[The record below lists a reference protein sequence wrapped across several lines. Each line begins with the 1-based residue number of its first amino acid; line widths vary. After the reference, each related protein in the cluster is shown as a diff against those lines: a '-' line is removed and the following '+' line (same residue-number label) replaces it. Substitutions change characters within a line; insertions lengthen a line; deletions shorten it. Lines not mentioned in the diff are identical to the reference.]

1 MGVESQYSARNTLA
15 TSVKVLRES
24 MDLDVDNAAQAHMLA
39 VRASDTA
46 QEGNDAITSMR
57 ISMSGITN
65 DSKNINSSI
74 IEINQLALQTH
85 ILSMNAQVEA
95 AYAGVSG
102 QGFAIV
108 SAEMRRLAE
117 AIESSTKTISK
128 LLNSAVQQMKDATV
142 LIDETETTLDSLKF
156 NAESVT
162 GMTDEVS
169 VSAKSQSH
177 LMDKVEADV
186 NLLLDNDKG
195 L

>member
-74 IEINQLALQTH
+74 IEINQLAL
-85 ILSMNAQVEA
+85 
-95 AYAGVSG
+95 
-102 QGFAIV
+102 
-108 SAEMRRLAE
+108 
-117 AIESSTKTISK
+117 
-128 LLNSAVQQMKDATV
+128 
-142 LIDETETTLDSLKF
+142 
-156 NAESVT
+156 
-162 GMTDEVS
+162 
-169 VSAKSQSH
+169 
-177 LMDKVEADV
+177 
-186 NLLLDNDKG
+186 
-195 L
+195 